1 MVALCLM
8 FGNFPSP
15 VISPLP
21 FPVEIL
27 LLQFFLIIEFNLHGS
42 LEGIEPTLCLSR
54 HTKCASLLDIPIVFG
69 ASAKIQ
75 DLIPDS
81 LSAIATSFA
90 TALSILSYRLHI
102 VSVVGFEPTS

>member
-8 FGNFPSP
+8 FGNPPSP

-21 FPVEIL
+21 FPVEIHL
-27 LLQFFLIIEFNLHGS
+27 IQFFLIIEFNLHGS

-54 HTKCASLLDIPIVFG
+54 HTKCASLLWFHPVFG

-75 DLIPDS
+75 GLISDS
-81 LSAIATSFA
+81 LSAIATAFA
-90 TALSILSYRLHI
+90 TALSILCYRLHI
-102 VSVVGFEPTS
+102 VSVVGFKPTS